1 MAEGN
6 DAVMDE
12 VMYLLEAEP
21 SRAPASLITTVM
33 PGPDIPPL
41 RGQLSILVFTGDAK
55 EATGTQLTQ
64 EQVKSLSDKDIEK
77 YTKSYETYVGAKTTK
92 TLLECFLA
100 LTTKALG
107 SFVWLEDADTLL
119 NDLRNDYLAGG
130 LALRCRRMFAVANSM
145 LITTKHIDFSGAEQS
160 EAEQS
165 SATAE

>member
-1 MAEGN
+1 MAGGN

-12 VMYLLEAEP
+12 GMYLLEAEP
-21 SRAPASLITTVM
+21 SRAPASLITAVT

-41 RGQLSILVFTGDAK
+41 SGQLSILVFTGDAK

-77 YTKSYETYVGAKTTK
+77 YTKRYETYVGAKTTK

-100 LTTKALG
+100 LTTKALD

-119 NDLRNDYLAGG
+119 NDLKNDYLAGS
-130 LALRCRRMFAVANSM
+130 LALRCGQMFAVANSM